1 MRVQAH
7 LICAFFVRGC
17 KEYAN
22 KALSQNPAIA
32 ILFERVYKSMPKRA
46 LGAGFDRNTWEE
58 KQSKKLQKTN
68 NHHTPSQITTAK
80 NTKTKV
86 FCSRPE
92 RCQDD
97 DNDDDNGDDND
108 NDNDD
113 PDNPFPFRFPFPY
126 FCT

>member
-1 MRVQAH
+1 MVLIEIIWKKYKMRVQAH

-58 KQSKKLQKTN
+58 
-68 NHHTPSQITTAK
+68 TAG
-80 NTKTKV
+80 
-86 FCSRPE
+86 CPE
-92 RCQDD
+92 S
-97 DNDDDNGDDND
+97 
-108 NDNDD
+108 
-113 PDNPFPFRFPFPY
+113 
-126 FCT
+126 